1 MHVLGRS
8 GDLIMPNKLVKL
20 YGAVLC
26 LFLGFFFDSV
36 FVFKNQN
43 ASTLFCCEASEMFYG
58 QRNVVVVSR

>member
-1 MHVLGRS
+1 
-8 GDLIMPNKLVKL
+8 MPNKLVKL

-26 LFLGFFFDSV
+26 LFLGVFFDSV